1 MFSPADPR
9 SNFLLA
15 ALIDA
20 GCDSA
25 AYPENVEWRAGQSL
39 YESGETQSHLYFPS
53 NTVVSL
59 QYILNSGASSEFALV
74 GNHGVVG
81 ISLVLG
87 SSSMPSRAEVQGT
100 GWGFRIPAQAIQDD
114 FERPGPIRHLLLNC
128 MQILITQTAQ
138 SAVCNRH
145 HVVEQQLCRFLLQRL
160 DNLPTNELMITQEQ
174 IARLLGVRR
183 ESVTQAAAKLHEAGY
198 VRYSR
203 GRIAVL
209 NRQALEQRSCECYA
223 VVKQEFDRFLPQPCV
238 IQQAPM
244 AVMQPRTGCCL
255 PARDFPARVSAA

>member
-1 MFSPADPR
+1 
-9 SNFLLA
+9 
-15 ALIDA
+15 
-20 GCDSA
+20 
-25 AYPENVEWRAGQSL
+25 
-39 YESGETQSHLYFPS
+39 
-53 NTVVSL
+53 
-59 QYILNSGASSEFALV
+59 
-74 GNHGVVG
+74 
-81 ISLVLG
+81 
-87 SSSMPSRAEVQGT
+87 
-100 GWGFRIPAQAIQDD
+100 
-114 FERPGPIRHLLLNC
+114 

-203 GRIAVL
+203 GRITVL
-209 NRQALEQRSCECYA
+209 NHQALEQLSCECYA

-238 IQQAPM
+238 AQQQPM
-244 AVMQPRTGCCL
+244 PVVQQRTRCCS
-255 PARDFPARVSAA
+255 PAREFPERVSAV

>member
-39 YESGETQSHLYFPS
+39 YESGEAQSYLYFPT

-81 ISLVLG
+81 VSLMLG
-87 SSSMPSRAEVQGT
+87 STPMPGRAEVQSV
-100 GWGFRIPAQAIQDD
+100 GWGFRIPAQAIRDD
-114 FERPGPIRHLLLNC
+114 VERPGPIRHLLLNY

-160 DNLPTNELMITQEQ
+160 DNLPSNELMITQEQ

-198 VRYSR
+198 VRYCR
-203 GRIAVL
+203 GRITVL
-209 NRQALEQRSCECYA
+209 NRQALLQRSCECYA

-238 IQQAPM
+238 TQPEPMPVVQQRM
-244 AVMQPRTGCCL
+244 RYRS
-255 PARDFPARVSAA
+255 PARGLPERVSAV